1 MLNSINRAIGTY
13 MKRPLFFMKSAFL
26 FAFFYLMALLAVVG
40 LFLIF
45 FFAMTVLG
53 MTKDIIPFV
62 VAGAIL
68 FLIFLYLTSAFK
80 GALFRAFYLSAN
92 GQKMGIRDFCSYAL
106 GNGSTFFGV
115 FIISILFVALLN
127 APIAALY
134 WFYLKDNM
142 FQYGEIIL
150 AVIALGLTFI
160 AEFFAVPAM
169 MGAAIYGTGVGRAFS
184 FAGTFAKRTHIMGL
198 VFFAIYSFV
207 WLTSYPGLI
216 YAATLVPS
224 AFLILFLFLF
234 LVHLVAMFIT
244 YPIVATAFMLY
255 VEKKVAMKVKN

>member
-1 MLNSINRAIGTY
+1 
-13 MKRPLFFMKSAFL
+13 
-26 FAFFYLMALLAVVG
+26 
-40 LFLIF
+40 
-45 FFAMTVLG
+45 
-53 MTKDIIPFV
+53 
-62 VAGAIL
+62 
-68 FLIFLYLTSAFK
+68 
-80 GALFRAFYLSAN
+80 
-92 GQKMGIRDFCSYAL
+92 
-106 GNGSTFFGV
+106 
-115 FIISILFVALLN
+115 
-127 APIAALY
+127 
-134 WFYLKDNM
+134 M

-255 VEKKVAMKVKN
+255 VEKKVAMKGKKLNQFSTVEVGKMNELANKTGFYLGENSAGIRNLFKYYHFNLNRKVSDNGV